1 MNDALSGGMRPRD
14 EYICHTSAPVSSQ
27 ELCQGENP
35 NIAAAVSISEQDANI
50 FIILHTRFVT
60 GNESEKDP
68 ISTHKE
74 FLNSYLCLTVFAS
87 KFVSN
92 RHCNEDFSWVEFEK
106 GTERL

>member
-60 GNESEKDP
+60 GNESEKDLNTQGILKL
-68 ISTHKE
+68 IS
-74 FLNSYLCLTVFAS
+74 
-87 KFVSN
+87 VSRCICFKN
-92 RHCNEDFSWVEFEK
+92 RFK
-106 GTERL
+106 QTL